1 MVSMALYMVQYLR
14 YPFMASKEMNEHLKE
29 VAMAQTNLF
38 QAIKACP
45 VTREKEQED
54 EESA

>member
-1 MVSMALYMVQYLR
+1 
-14 YPFMASKEMNEHLKE
+14 MASKEMNEHLKE

-45 VTREKEQED
+45 VTREKEREE
-54 EESA
+54 EESASNYKM